1 MIKHDSVCEL
11 EGDLIMKKIIALVL
25 ALALVTLTGAALA
38 AGSNGG
44 NKYNT
49 TTTTT
54 TNVEPKK
61 EFVFGFSEDEDL
73 VAWANEEVA
82 KLAEGSVADFF
93 GAAADAVANI
103 LGEGEYAVNEMLPVY
118 AENYDKSMGPQ
129 DITLTFAT
137 PYEKD
142 TDVAVMLGFKAG
154 DAVEWNAFAGK
165 VLDGSAVLVKLD
177 PATILRVQ
185 DNNALLAVVS
195 K

>member
-1 MIKHDSVCEL
+1 
-11 EGDLIMKKIIALVL
+11 MKKIIALAL
-25 ALALVTLTGAALA
+25 ALALLTLTGAALA

-54 TNVEPKK
+54 TNVEPEK
-61 EFVFGFSEDEDL
+61 EFIFAFSEDEDL

-82 KLAEGSVADFF
+82 KLAESNVADYF
-93 GAAADAVANI
+93 GAADAIAKI

-118 AENYDKSMGPQ
+118 AENYEKSMGDQ

-142 TDVAVMLGFKAG
+142 ADVAVMLGFKAG
-154 DAVEWNAFAGK
+154 DAIEWSAFAGK
-165 VLDGSAVLVKLD
+165 VQDGSAILVKLD
-177 PATILRVQ
+177 PDTILRVQ
-185 DNNALLAVVS
+185 ESNALLAVVN